1 MKQMKAEDN
10 MECKQTLGVDSCQLR
25 TITKVDPLTIGWE
38 IAKQLSVKDS
48 VVILNLKQIG
58 EVKRINKH
66 VSWIELQSELSFWM
80 LFIPYSTQC

>member
-10 MECKQTLGVDSCQLR
+10 MECKQTLGVDSGQLR